1 MTCKRL
7 RLAAA
12 VLVGFALLAAPAARA
27 LPGSSGLEARA
38 VPAREAPGLFAGLWN
53 LFARLLPDLGFK
65 NRASIDPDGAQAVPD
80 NRISIDPDGA
90 QAVPDPDNRVGI
102 DPNG

>member
-12 VLVGFALLAAPAARA
+12 VLVGLALFAAPAARA
-27 LPGSSGLEARA
+27 LPGSSDLEARS
-38 VPAREAPGLFAGLWN
+38 VPPREAGLFADLWS
-53 LFARLLPDLGFK
+53 LFARLLPDLGLK
-65 NRASIDPDGAQAVPD
+65 
-80 NRISIDPDGA
+80 NRISIDPNGT
-90 QAVPDPDNRVGI
+90 QAAPGSDNRIGI